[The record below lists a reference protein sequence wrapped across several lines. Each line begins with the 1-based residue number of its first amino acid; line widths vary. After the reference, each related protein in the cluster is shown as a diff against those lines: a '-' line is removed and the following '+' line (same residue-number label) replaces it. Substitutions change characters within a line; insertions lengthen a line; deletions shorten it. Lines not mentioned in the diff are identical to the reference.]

1 MVKWYVRQ
9 IQMNRMTLEEVPKR
23 WHAAVAEALQQ
34 ANR

>member
-23 WHAAVAEALQQ
+23 WNDAVAEALQQ
-34 ANR
+34 TNS